1 MTLMYLAR
9 LTRPDLLL
17 PVTFLASRTHCATQQ
32 DFQKLKRVL
41 RYLKQTRN
49 KVMTIACKG
58 IELSC
63 SCDASYGIHSD
74 GRSHT
79 GYYLLMGKSFLFA
92 KSVKQ
97 KVTALS
103 STDAEIIAL
112 ANALQ
117 TIVWIKNIMVSLRMY
132 KGPVLVE
139 QDNKAAIWLSSEPS
153 KFKRSKHL
161 LVKLAFIRELIALQ
175 IMKLV
180 YTGTLDIG
188 SDVLTKPKQ
197 GQTYITSIKKMMG

>member
-1 MTLMYLAR
+1 
-9 LTRPDLLL
+9 
-17 PVTFLASRTHCATQQ
+17 
-32 DFQKLKRVL
+32 
-41 RYLKQTRN
+41 
-49 KVMTIACKG
+49 
-58 IELSC
+58 
-63 SCDASYGIHSD
+63 
-74 GRSHT
+74 
-79 GYYLLMGKSFLFA
+79 MGKSFLFA

-132 KGPVLVE
+132 RGPVLVE

-161 LVKLAFIRELIALQ
+161 LVKLAFIREFVALQ
-175 IMKLV
+175 VMKLV
-180 YTGTLDIG
+180 YTSTLDIG

-197 GQTYITSIKKMMG
+197 GQTYNTSIKKMMG